1 MRSPLWSVLREFIR
15 DPISTGTVCS
25 SSPSLCKA
33 IAGNTYLPD
42 ADVVVELGS
51 GTGCISEHLLKTIK
65 PDATF
70 LSIEKNSHFYQ
81 MLMSQ
86 YSSKNFIL
94 GNAEDLPE
102 ILDQQHL
109 DKADVIISSLPWAA
123 FAPAQQE
130 RIANAI
136 RLSLK
141 PNGVLITY
149 AYISGAFLP
158 SFKNFRN
165 NISQKFHEVRTSKII
180 WGNFPPAFVYQCRE
194 PIPLHAEKPN
204 PRRSSSSRYD

>member
-33 IAGNTYLPD
+33 IAENTYLPK

-51 GTGCISEHLLKTIK
+51 GTGCISEHLLKAIK
-65 PDATF
+65 PDADF
-70 LSIEKNSHFYQ
+70 LSVEKNPFFYQ
-81 MLMSQ
+81 MVISN
-86 YSSKNFIL
+86 YPGGNFLL
-94 GNAEDLPE
+94 GNAEDLPQ

-130 RIANAI
+130 RITNAI

-141 PNGVLITY
+141 PNGVFITY
-149 AYISGAFLP
+149 AYISGALFP
-158 SFKNFRN
+158 SFKAFRE
-165 NISQKFHEVRTSKII
+165 NISERFQEVQTSKII
-180 WGNFPPAFVYQCRE
+180 WRNFPPAFVYQCRV
-194 PIPLHAEKPN
+194 PVPLRPDKTESKE
-204 PRRSSSSRYD
+204 SSSSPCN